1 MTRGETQWNAQATL
15 WRDPAEAVSLH
26 RAEAA
31 IDRQLL
37 GGKTTGDFWG
47 LLQSLGITLL
57 VGREYEH
64 FVMALTVCAGRPF
77 TTYMPLPHPS
87 GIAVDRRSATVFIAS
102 TRNPNQ
108 IYTFRPLAGTLAR
121 KDRPQPETD
130 ERPLMPVEA
139 MSGSINT
146 CSSLSSGGTTARL
159 ARACGT
165 SRYSAQAPLMVFQNR
180 HPPRAPPHWAC
191 AAFRQ

>member
-1 MTRGETQWNAQATL
+1 MTRDETQWVAQAAL

-37 GGKTTGDFWG
+37 AGKTTGDFWD
-47 LLQSLGITLL
+47 LLQGLGITLL

-64 FVMALTVCAGRPF
+64 FVMALTVRAGRPF

-87 GIAVDRRSATVFIAS
+87 GMAVDRQRATVFIAS

-108 IYTFRPLAGTLAR
+108 IYAFHPHGGTLAR
-121 KDRPQPETD
+121 KDRPRT
-130 ERPLMPVEA
+130 R
-139 MSGSINT
+139 
-146 CSSLSSGGTTARL
+146 
-159 ARACGT
+159 
-165 SRYSAQAPLMVFQNR
+165 NR
-180 HPPRAPPHWAC
+180 
-191 AAFRQ
+191 